1 MAGLPSVNITFKEKT
16 TQAIQR
22 SERNIAGVILKD
34 TTNAGSHTFTNINE
48 VPVDLS
54 EDNKKYLNL
63 ILKGYITTPKRVEV
77 FVIDTGG
84 SNSFNNALE
93 HFNTKEIHYLTYPDG
108 ASGDMDNL
116 ITFAKRSRDEMDKY
130 INIIAFNKKADNRG
144 VINVTQDSV
153 GELNTQGL
161 VLAKTLGMLAGTPM
175 TSSLTYAI
183 VDDVTNAPIMS
194 KTDLEAKIKAGELIY
209 YQDNDKVR
217 IAKGINSLTTFTE
230 QEGEQLSSILVSNVV
245 DMIETDIASGL
256 KDTYIGKVKNSYNN
270 KLILITT
277 INGYLEGLK
286 INDIIESYKVE
297 IDIEENKKY
306 LISKGISVDN
316 MTDKEIKEANTG
328 TSVFLKMDITIL
340 NVIES
345 INIKIAI

>member
-16 TQAIQR
+16 KQAIQR
-22 SERNIAGVILKD
+22 SERNVAGIILKD
-34 TTNAGSHTFTNINE
+34 TTNVGSHTFTNVSDI
-48 VPVDLS
+48 PSDLS

-63 ILKGYITTPKRVEV
+63 ILKGNITTPKRVEV

-84 SNSFNNALE
+84 SNNLTNALE

-116 ITFAKRSRDEMDKY
+116 ITFAKRSRDEMYKY

-175 TSSLTYAI
+175 TSSLTFAT
-183 VDDVTNAPIMS
+183 VDDVTNAPIIS

-230 QEGEQLSSILVSNVV
+230 QQGEQLSSILVSNVV
-245 DMIETDIASGL
+245 DMIETDIASSL

-270 KLILITT
+270 KLILITS
-277 INGYLEGLK
+277 INGYLEGLRV
-286 INDIIESYKVE
+286 NDIIESYKVE
-297 IDIEENKKY
+297 IDVEENKKY

-316 MTDKEIKEANTG
+316 MTDKQIKEANTG